1 MALTILNNT
10 NALAAE
16 NQLNITG
23 NNLSST
29 LEQLSSGSKIN
40 SGADDPA
47 GLAIANGLS
56 ANISA
61 LTQSSSNATDGVG
74 ELQVADG
81 ALSQVTT
88 LLDRAVT
95 LATESAT
102 GTVSD
107 TQRKALDSE
116 YQSIKAEINSIGSTT
131 NYNGGQVFT
140 SNTLNIFLS
149 DGSTSGS
156 SQIGV
161 ATGLLSASTL
171 NMSETP
177 ATATLTAASTAATD
191 TITASNAAA
200 AANDTVTIGGRV
212 YTFVNQ
218 SAGAVTA
225 SAGETVVYYGAD
237 QTASM
242 HNLMLAITG
251 GTGAG
256 TLYAYGT
263 GAGAANTQVTA
274 TDSTGVLTLSAT
286 ASGTTGNGI
295 TVSANFATAANVAVA
310 TPTTSGGLDLN
321 GQAAA
326 GDQVKIGNQT
336 YTFVTAANL
345 NNSTANEVVLGSTE
359 AQSLANLT
367 AAVNGSSGAGTSYSS
382 STSKNASATAAASQT
397 SITFTALTAGAGGN
411 SIVATATPAS
421 AASPDNVM
429 SSSGTAGFFG
439 GGNANNDLLTSSDA
453 QAALTQINSA
463 VATIAALR
471 GNIGGTV
478 NRLQAASNV
487 ITVQTQNLTSAENDV
502 TAADIP
508 STVAKLSSYS
518 ILEQTG
524 ISALAQANQQ
534 QQLVLK
540 LLQ

>member
-1 MALTILNNT
+1 MALTILNNIA
-10 NALAAE
+10 ALAAE
-16 NQLNITG
+16 NQLNITS
-23 NNLSST
+23 NNLNST

-47 GLAIANGLS
+47 GLAIANGLA
-56 ANISA
+56 ANVAA
-61 LTQSSSNATDGVG
+61 LTQSASNATDGVG

-131 NYNGGQVFT
+131 NYNSGQVFT
-140 SNTLNIFLS
+140 ANTLNIYLS

-156 SQIGV
+156 SNIGV
-161 ATGLLSASTL
+161 TTGLLSANSL

-191 TITASNAAA
+191 TITATTEAAQ
-200 AANDTVTIGGRV
+200 ANDSVTIGGRV

-218 SAGAVTA
+218 SGGNVTA
-225 SAGETVVYYGAD
+225 TANQTVVYYGAD

-242 HNLMLAITG
+242 ANLAAAITNG
-251 GTGAG
+251 GGNGTGAG

-263 GAGAANTQVTA
+263 NVGGANTQVTGTA
-274 TDSTGVLTLSAT
+274 AGGVLSLSAS
-286 ASGTTGNGI
+286 ASGTLGNGI
-295 TVSANFATAANVAVA
+295 TVSANFASGDVSVA
-310 TPTTSGGLDLN
+310 TPTTTGGLDLN
-321 GQAAA
+321 GQAQS
-326 GDQVKIGNQT
+326 GDT
-336 YTFVTAANL
+336 VTVGQQRYQFETTI
-345 NNSTANEVVLGSTE
+345 NNGTANQVLLGNTE
-359 AQSLANLT
+359 AESLANLA
-367 AAVNGSSGAGTSYSS
+367 AAVNGSSGAGTAYSS
-382 STSKNASATAAASQT
+382 STATNASATASASQT
-397 SITFTALTAGAGGN
+397 AITFTAITAGTGGN
-411 SIVATATPAS
+411 SIVATSGTPA
-421 AASPDNVM
+421 DNVM
-429 SSSGTAGFFG
+429 SSSGTAGYFG

-453 QAALTQINSA
+453 QAALTQINDA
-463 VATIAALR
+463 VAAVAALR
-471 GNIGGTV
+471 GDIGGTV
-478 NRLQAASNV
+478 NRLQAATNV
-487 ITVQTQNLTSAENDV
+487 ITDQTQNLTAAENNV

-508 STVAKLSSYS
+508 STVANLSQYS

-524 ISALAQANQQ
+524 VSALAQANQQ